1 MTHEIVVRW
10 QGKLAFEAE
19 SLGGNLRIDADA
31 QVGGDGNGLRP
42 KALMLD
48 ALAGC
53 TGIDIASLM
62 PKMKVN
68 PERFFIKVS
77 GELTEEHPKYYH
89 KVKVE
94 YHFFG
99 KDLDKDKLN
108 KMIQLSADKY
118 CGVMA
123 MFRKFAAVELEL
135 QVHPA

>member
-1 MTHEIVVRW
+1 MTHEIMLRW
-10 QGKLAFEAE
+10 QGSLAFEAE
-19 SLGGNLRIDADA
+19 SLGGHFLIDADPSL
-31 QVGGDGNGLRP
+31 GGEGKGLRP

-62 PKMKVN
+62 PKMKMT
-68 PERFFIKVS
+68 PDHFFIKVV
-77 GELTEEHPKYYH
+77 GELTEKHPKYYH

-99 KDLDKDKLN
+99 DRLDTDKLN

-123 MFRKFAAVELEL
+123 MFRKFAEVELEL
-135 QVHPA
+135 LVHPA

>member
-99 KDLDKDKLN
+99 KDLDNDKLN

-123 MFRKFAAVELEL
+123 MFRKFALVELKM

>member
-10 QGKLAFEAE
+10 HGKLAFEAE
-19 SLGGNLRIDADA
+19 SLGGNFMIDADPL
-31 QVGGDGNGLRP
+31 VGGDGNGLRP

-62 PKMKVN
+62 PKMKVH
-68 PERFFIKVS
+68 PDRFHIKVS
-77 GELTEEHPKYYH
+77 GELTEEHPKHYH

-99 KDLDKDKLN
+99 NQLEADKLH
-108 KMIQLSADKY
+108 KMIQLSSEKY

-123 MFRKFAAVELEL
+123 MFRKFAEVELVMKIH
-135 QVHPA
+135 QI